1 MLAGIRPET
10 DEKKQG
16 LGRIRKKGGG
26 CDGKKQGLETVRHE
40 EGRVHVQRV
49 RAHNGTQERTSV
61 YVG

>member
-16 LGRIRKKGGG
+16 LGRVRKKNSS
-26 CDGKKQGLETVRHE
+26 ETVRHE

-49 RAHNGTQERTSV
+49 RAHNGTQKRTGV